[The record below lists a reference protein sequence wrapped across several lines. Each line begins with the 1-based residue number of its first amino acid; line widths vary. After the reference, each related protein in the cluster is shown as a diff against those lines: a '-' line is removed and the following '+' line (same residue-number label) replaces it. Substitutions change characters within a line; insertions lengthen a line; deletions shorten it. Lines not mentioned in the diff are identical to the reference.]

1 MKKNHFNQSV
11 LFKTVGRISLF
22 VIIMIFSIQCN
33 KPSADSNTYV
43 CNPTISF
50 ASTIKPIL
58 DKNCNFSGCHDD
70 QVVTA
75 LNNFQNVHD
84 GAAQIKLSIQT
95 GKMPKNRTLSLA
107 DKNAIFCWIDNGAK
121 NN

>member
-1 MKKNHFNQSV
+1 MTKRKIKLLKVNNTILIIV
-11 LFKTVGRISLF
+11 LFVTLN
-22 VIIMIFSIQCN
+22 IFCA
-33 KPSADSNTYV
+33 KPSTDTSTYV

-50 ASTIKPIL
+50 ATTVKPLL

-95 GKMPKNRTLSLA
+95 GKMPKNRTLSVA